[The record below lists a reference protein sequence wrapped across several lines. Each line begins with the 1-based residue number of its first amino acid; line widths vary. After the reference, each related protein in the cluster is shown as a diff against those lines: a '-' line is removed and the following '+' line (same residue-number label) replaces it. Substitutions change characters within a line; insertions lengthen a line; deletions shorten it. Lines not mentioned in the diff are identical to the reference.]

1 MPGIGEK
8 TIERIREDIGDLL
21 VSYREAID
29 QAYLKQ
35 EKNLKVGLSV
45 DLSPG
50 KHPDEIIIE
59 SSISFTTGK
68 VKDKIESV
76 VDERQANLF
85 EVLENDPDITS
96 MSIDGKEV
104 YRKKA
109 S

>member
-8 TIERIREDIGDLL
+8 TIERIKEDIGDLL
-21 VSYREAID
+21 TSYRSAIEG
-29 QAYLKQ
+29 AYLTQ

-68 VKDKIESV
+68 VKDKIEST
-76 VDERQANLF
+76 VDERQETMFGGVESVTFTHGDKSVTL
-85 EVLENDPDITS
+85 
-96 MSIDGKEV
+96 GKKE
-104 YRKKA
+104 